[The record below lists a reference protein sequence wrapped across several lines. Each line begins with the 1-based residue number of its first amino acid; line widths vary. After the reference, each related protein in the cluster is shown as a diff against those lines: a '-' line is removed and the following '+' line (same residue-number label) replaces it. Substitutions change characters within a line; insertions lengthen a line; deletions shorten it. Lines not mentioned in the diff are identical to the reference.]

1 MGVIDGHIPPL
12 ENDYL
17 EKVVADALREDIGHG
32 DLTTDA
38 LVEASAAISAQVI
51 AGQEA
56 VLAGMDVFCRVFRH
70 LDASAGFHL
79 HVQEGDRIAKGQ
91 VILEVSAKAEAVLK
105 GERTA
110 LNFMQ
115 RMSGVAT
122 RTRLFLDKLKGLPV
136 TLLDTRKTTPGLRPL
151 EKYAV
156 RVAGGGNHRFG
167 LFDGILIKDNH
178 RKLVKDLA
186 EAVSRLKKLFP
197 LGRVEIEC
205 ADMDEVA
212 EALAAGA
219 DILLLDNMS
228 LNDMARTVR
237 IVRGRCLLE
246 ASGNIELDN
255 IRRVAK
261 TGVNYIS
268 AGTIIHGAT
277 FVDLSLEVIG

>member
-1 MGVIDGHIPPL
+1 
-12 ENDYL
+12 
-17 EKVVADALREDIGHG
+17 
-32 DLTTDA
+32 
-38 LVEASAAISAQVI
+38 
-51 AGQEA
+51 
-56 VLAGMDVFCRVFRH
+56 
-70 LDASAGFHL
+70 
-79 HVQEGDRIAKGQ
+79 
-91 VILEVSAKAEAVLK
+91 
-105 GERTA
+105 
-110 LNFMQ
+110 MQ
-115 RMSGVAT
+115 RLSGVAT
-122 RTRLFLDKLKGLPV
+122 RTRLFLDRLEGLPV

-156 RVAGGGNHRFG
+156 RVAGGSNHRFG

-178 RKLVKDLA
+178 RKLIKDLG
-186 EAVSRLKKLFP
+186 EAVARLKKLFP